1 MKRCF
6 AIIVAVVV
14 FDLYGD
20 VGIFL
25 IFLIRQCF
33 CLSRCCTLCTRRR
46 PRKRSDKT
54 VSVPGDHEVLKD
66 DYDYAGND
74 GDEGGE
80 GVGDNEDNVEV
91 V

>member
-25 IFLIRQCF
+25 IFSIRLCL

-46 PRKRSDKT
+46 PRKRSGKT
-54 VSVPGDHEVLKD
+54 VSVPGDHEVQD
-66 DYDYAGND
+66 DYDFADNED
-74 GDEGGE
+74 GE
-80 GVGDNEDNVEV
+80 GVGDNEDNVEDV
-91 V
+91 